1 MQSPFGAKAEQ
12 TVRQTGKTG
21 DASGAAL
28 IYLVK
33 TIPLCR
39 GMAWLPFQK
48 CQQAKGAFL
57 EKGQYVHGS
66 ILSSILNKKFL
77 FSNYTNFASGVDFIK
92 VGRMAQIIEIV
103 VF

>member
-1 MQSPFGAKAEQ
+1 MDAIPKMPTSKA
-12 TVRQTGKTG
+12 
-21 DASGAAL
+21 DL
-28 IYLVK
+28 
-33 TIPLCR
+33 
-39 GMAWLPFQK
+39 F
-48 CQQAKGAFL
+48 